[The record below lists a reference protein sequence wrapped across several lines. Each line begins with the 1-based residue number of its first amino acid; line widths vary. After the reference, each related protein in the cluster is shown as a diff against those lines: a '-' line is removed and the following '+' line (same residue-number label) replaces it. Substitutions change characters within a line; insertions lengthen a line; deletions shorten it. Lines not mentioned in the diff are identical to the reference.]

1 MVSLKVVLVNQMSH
15 KKILNN
21 SDLPHSLQVLAS
33 KRKGGRVNFSGIEYQ
48 LLFAINKALRVFTD
62 DNPNHR
68 IDLEGLEDVDLR
80 NKLSVDGQ
88 ELYQL
93 KFTSEPINASTLWRK
108 GVLQNFAEAH
118 LIDNQLKFV
127 IVTNQPFR
135 DGKLASLFDGTASV
149 EIFDYW
155 QNMFNQLKTDSKTRD
170 WPWERFD
177 LRAFLTRIQ
186 LQVVHLDTLRLE
198 NASLITRFYSLDH
211 PNHSVYLNALF
222 YQFFMVSRAGQ
233 SVDRRSLLA
242 FGQQVH
248 DHQAQGIVNPAVQH
262 RLIERVDFLVRTD
275 KNYTDYF
282 DGQPALPVHVVAGL
296 PVVRPKVEKT
306 ILNHIDEFDV
316 AILKAS
322 SGQGKSTLAWRVSY
336 ALYQQG
342 QPIYQLHSCP
352 SSESTGGIVNFLESR
367 VTIGEA
373 PVVVVDGLSNQHS
386 HWVTVAS
393 RLTDTPVRF
402 IITTREEDWVRY
414 GQDAYAVRMGDP
426 IELEFT
432 RADANQVF
440 DELKRHK
447 RLHPTTGHW
456 QPAWETVYERG
467 LLMEYVFLLTRGE
480 MLAQR
485 LKGQIA
491 RLNQERDGTV
501 KLVTLRLIATANDI
515 GVPLLT
521 RQLHRYLT
529 KQFRLQTDIGE
540 IFRQLEAEYYVRFD
554 QRYIEGLHPVRSRH
568 LVELLH
574 DYVPV
579 SDTLLDLALL
589 LEPTDW
595 ELFGRA
601 IPQRVQN
608 NELSSFFKSL
618 AESKTNNEAREWVS
632 LLLGIYQGEV
642 GQFVERHRNRL
653 DEVYL
658 NGGYEF
664 FAMSTIPYPHEDA
677 SPIALIQQI
686 TETTD
691 NPMIRAIR
699 ELPTLPV
706 EATSLQKIV
715 PLIQKRL
722 RQEQVPMNEMG
733 ELLSWFALM
742 NVPIELPDDEELL
755 GCLTDLEPELSF
767 QIGVGLQALQPERF
781 QDFASRHT
789 ATICHWLTRKINCLS
804 IIPEGERI
812 VITYLL
818 TDDKHEDANGES
830 VGRIDKV
837 HAWLPQYE
845 TYETNALVFPFPNE
859 ELTSIIRDDA
869 HKTLSPK
876 MIFMPLRVRVNQSW
890 NKILIDPYLADSAY
904 SWQLGQKTLREKAL
918 TCVQFSS
925 QLMERILQRNSKG
938 NSLGK
943 LYSEWRRAAKDLLD
957 FHQTAPLFPFRESE
971 SVNARQAF
979 SKQNKAISSWI
990 FDLRNFVNQLLGLVL
1005 LDKPDTRR
1013 IALVNIRN
1021 AISHL
1026 PGMQKAF
1033 NEIVEQTHRYFDTH
1047 DIEKQELS
1055 WYNRIRRTAEFY
1067 AEHVTD
1073 MSSKPVFDVTATVA
1087 EYWRTKQ
1094 ELRLKILNVSLDI
1107 FAQLTGYRI
1116 YKPNRLLEEGL
1127 ITDGVVGIEGLS
1139 AAELA
1144 SDFEWF
1150 ATSLADVDSTDI
1162 DFLNVILCQDR
1173 QAIGGFRLNKGFLS
1187 KVARYRTD
1195 EDISLDTSDSP
1206 YPISVTADLISVL
1219 PEVSWQEPTPHP
1231 IGKLVAELYQ
1241 TLWLFLE
1248 TKRGMAEED
1257 ISEREWKDSQLNL
1270 LRREAVEG
1278 LYQIKQ
1284 TAYKSA
1290 IQHIEPVYNAV
1301 LAQPDQWSGQ
1311 QLAKHLLGT
1320 IQLLIEAKPAE
1331 SP

>member
-1 MVSLKVVLVNQMSH
+1 MINQS
-15 KKILNN
+15 N
-21 SDLPHSLQVLAS
+21 LPPSLQVLAS
-33 KRKGGRVNFSGIEYQ
+33 RRKGGRVNFSGIEYQ

-88 ELYQL
+88 ELHQL

-118 LIDNQLKFV
+118 LIDKQLKFV

-149 EIFDYW
+149 EIFEYW

-177 LRAFLTRIQ
+177 LRAFLTKIQ
-186 LQVVHLDTLRLE
+186 VQVVRLDTLRLE
-198 NASLITRFYSLDH
+198 NASLITQFYSLDH

-242 FGQQVH
+242 FGQQVQ

-262 RLIERVDFLVRTD
+262 RLIERVNFLVRTD

-306 ILNHIDEFDV
+306 ILKHINEFDV

-336 ALYQQG
+336 ALHQQG

-352 SSESTGGIVNFLESR
+352 SSESTGGVVNFLESR

-373 PVVVVDGLSNQHS
+373 PVVVVDGLSNQHRY
-386 HWVTVAS
+386 WATVAS
-393 RLTDTPVRF
+393 RLIDTPVRF
-402 IITTREEDWVRY
+402 IITTREEDWARY
-414 GQDAYAVRMGDP
+414 GSDAYSVRTGEP
-426 IELEFT
+426 IKLEFT

-447 RLHPTTGHW
+447 RLHPTAGHW
-456 QPAWETVYERG
+456 QSAWETVYERG
-467 LLMEYVFLLTRGE
+467 LLMEYVFMLTRGE

-491 RLNQERDGTV
+491 RLNQERDGAV
-501 KLVTLRLIATANDI
+501 KLATLRLIATANDI
-515 GVPLLT
+515 GIPLLT
-521 RQLHRYLT
+521 RQLYRHLT
-529 KQFRLQTDIGE
+529 AQFRPQTDIGE
-540 IFRQLEAEYYVRFD
+540 LFRQLEAEYYVRFD
-554 QRYIEGLHPVRSRH
+554 QRYVEGLHPVRSRH

-574 DYVPV
+574 DYVPI
-579 SDTLLDLALL
+579 SDTLLELALL

-595 ELFGRA
+595 ELFGKA
-601 IPQRVQN
+601 IPQRIPSD
-608 NELSSFFKSL
+608 ERGSFFKSL
-618 AESKTNNEAREWVS
+618 VESKANTEAGEWVA

-642 GQFVERHRNRL
+642 GQLVEQHRDRL
-653 DEVYL
+653 DEVFQ

-664 FAMSTIPYPHEDA
+664 FAISTIPYPHEDA
-677 SPIALIQQI
+677 SPISLIQQI

-699 ELPTLPV
+699 ELPALPV

-715 PLIQKRL
+715 PLIQKQL
-722 RQEQVPMNEMG
+722 RQEQVSVSEMG

-742 NVPIELPDDEELL
+742 NVPVELPDDEELL
-755 GCLTDLEPELSF
+755 RFLTDMEPELSF
-767 QIGVGLQALQPERF
+767 RIGVGLQALQPERF
-781 QDFASRHT
+781 QDFASRHV
-789 ATICHWLTRKINCLS
+789 ATICHWLTRKTNSLS
-804 IIPEGERI
+804 IVPEGTRI

-818 TDDKHEDANGES
+818 TDDKHKDSNGES
-830 VGRIDKV
+830 VSRIDKV

-859 ELTSIIRDDA
+859 ELTRIISDNA

-876 MIFMPLRVRVNQSW
+876 MIFMPVRVRVNQSW
-890 NKILIDPYLADSAY
+890 NKILVDPYLADSAY
-904 SWQLGQKTLREKAL
+904 SWQLGQKTIREKAL
-918 TCVQFSS
+918 TCVQFSC
-925 QLMERILQRNSKG
+925 QLMERVLLRNSKG

-943 LYSEWRRAAKDLLD
+943 LYSEWRRTAKDLLD
-957 FHQTAPLFPFRESE
+957 FHQAAPLFPFKESE
-971 SVNARQAF
+971 SVSAGQAF
-979 SKQNKAISSWI
+979 KDQKQAISSWA
-990 FDLRNFVNQLLGLVL
+990 FDLRNFVNQLDGLML

-1013 IALVNIRN
+1013 VALVNVRN

-1033 NEIVEQTHRYFDTH
+1033 NEIIEQTHRYFDTH
-1047 DIEKQELS
+1047 DLEKQELS
-1055 WYNRIRRTAEFY
+1055 WYNRLRRTAEFY
-1067 AEHVTD
+1067 AKHVTD
-1073 MSSKPVFDVTATVA
+1073 MAFKPVTDVTATIA
-1087 EYWRTKQ
+1087 EHWRTKQ
-1094 ELRLKILNVSLDI
+1094 ELRFKILNVSLDI
-1107 FAQLTGYRI
+1107 FAQLTGYSI

-1127 ITDGVVGIEGLS
+1127 ITEGVVGIEGLS
-1139 AAELA
+1139 AGDLA
-1144 SDFEWF
+1144 NDFDWF

-1162 DFLNVILCQDR
+1162 DFLNVIFCQDR
-1173 QAIGGFRLNKGFLS
+1173 QATGGFRVNKGFLS
-1187 KVARYRTD
+1187 KVARYNSG
-1195 EDISLDTSDSP
+1195 EDVSLDPSDNP
-1206 YPISVTADLISVL
+1206 YPINVTTDLISVL
-1219 PEVSWQEPTPHP
+1219 PEVSWQEPIPHP
-1231 IGKLVAELYQ
+1231 IGKPVAELYQ
-1241 TLWLFLE
+1241 TIWLFTE
-1248 TKRGMAEED
+1248 TKRGMAD
-1257 ISEREWKDSQLNL
+1257 GSLSEKDWKASQLNL
-1270 LRREAVEG
+1270 LRREAAEG
-1278 LYQIKQ
+1278 LRQIKQ
-1284 TAYKSA
+1284 TTYTSA
-1290 IQHIEPVYNAV
+1290 IQHIEPLYDAV

-1311 QLAKHLLGT
+1311 QLAEHLLGT
-1320 IQLLIEAKPAE
+1320 IQLLIETKPVA